1 MKITKARLKEII
13 NEEMEDQLDE
23 AFPGGYI
30 RGVDIESP
38 EFKKWQAQ
46 QKPIGVERPPSLED
60 RVAKLEARLEELER
74 NQGGSTA
81 VTQAELEEQK

>member
-23 AFPGGYI
+23 AYPGGYI

-38 EFKKWQAQ
+38 EFKKWQAK
-46 QKPIGVERPPSLED
+46 QKSPGIERPPSLES
-60 RVAKLEARLEELER
+60 RVAKLEAKLDELEKSL
-74 NQGGSTA
+74 GGSTA
-81 VTQAELEEQK
+81 VTQVELEE